1 MVNDSLTRSSAAAGS
16 GIAGRLIEAASTI
29 LSFGTNKLVRRGS
42 SWLKR
47 NGLAKY
53 VVPALLL
60 NEAFGAYRIYL
71 AGGTTGWW

>member
-1 MVNDSLTRSSAAAGS
+1 MVNDGLTNMNGGGGS
-16 GIAGRLIEAASTI
+16 RIGGRAIEAASTI

-42 SWLKR
+42 SWLRR
-47 NGLAKY
+47 NGLARY

-71 AGGTTGWW
+71 AAGTTGWW

>member
-1 MVNDSLTRSSAAAGS
+1 MVNESLNSLGAARRSGFGS
-16 GIAGRLIEAASTI
+16 RAIEATSTI
-29 LSFGTNKLVRRGS
+29 LSFGTNRLVRRGS

-47 NGLAKY
+47 NGLAQY

-71 AGGTTGWW
+71 AAGTTGWW

>member
-1 MVNDSLTRSSAAAGS
+1 MVNESLNGLSGKRGS
-16 GIAGRLIEAASTI
+16 GLGGRALEAASTI

-53 VVPALLL
+53 VVPALLV

-71 AGGTTGWW
+71 AAGTTGWW